1 MDALGDFY
9 TLLGVPLTAPH
20 DEIRK
25 AYRAAASRFHP
36 DVNDTPAASLI
47 FREITTAYET
57 LSDPDRRSEYDQLYA
72 HLNDGQSNLDLSVQ
86 LSRRTLPNLN
96 EPQLVY
102 AMVTLSPPPSRITAG
117 SGTPLNLAL
126 VIDRSTSMTG
136 PRLDRVKAATN
147 HIIDELENED
157 IISIVAFSDHAE
169 VFIQASHPTDRRTM
183 RAIVSTMRASGA
195 TAMHEGLVG
204 GMARDATR
212 GEKHVLAMFDCI
224 VEGCDF
230 SRGTEAGGSD
240 QETREIIHRQYAGR
254 ALSVAFIKPYPDGG
268 GHELTG
274 VKKSGNYCVRGFFR
288 QWYLPG
294 YGAFAPVPGRDCI
307 ICRPQSRNGAASG
320 SPINTPWPGQ
330 ATLFQ

>member
-1 MDALGDFY
+1 MDALGDLY
-9 TLLGVPLTAPH
+9 ALLGVPPTAPH

-36 DVNDTPAASLI
+36 DVNDAPAASLI

-57 LSDPDRRSEYDQLYA
+57 LSDPGRRSEYDQLYA
-72 HLNDGQSNLDLSVQ
+72 HPNDGQSHLDLSVQ
-86 LSRRTLPNLN
+86 LSRRTLPNLD

-126 VIDRSTSMTG
+126 VIDRSTSMNG

-157 IISIVAFSDHAE
+157 VISIVAFSDHAE

-195 TAMHEGLVG
+195 TAMHAGLVG
-204 GMARDATR
+204 GMEEITKSLHPRYINHLVLITDGRTYGDEAACLALADQAYKEGVSISAMGIGEDDHGSSFVGRSTR
-212 GEKHVLAMFDCI
+212 FWFEKP
-224 VEGCDF
+224 E
-230 SRGTEAGGSD
+230 REAEVVTDRRIGINRSAHLPWRFLMRGSD
-240 QETREIIHRQYAGR
+240 FV
-254 ALSVAFIKPYPDGG
+254 SV
-268 GHELTG
+268 H
-274 VKKSGNYCVRGFFR
+274 KKSG
-288 QWYLPG
+288 
-294 YGAFAPVPGRDCI
+294 
-307 ICRPQSRNGAASG
+307 
-320 SPINTPWPGQ
+320 
-330 ATLFQ
+330 